1 MKLIWGLIITSQSN
15 LTLEMA
21 LVPSRSNNPSI
32 VKLAIIFNSEK
43 KWHNVVLFEEEVCEL
58 EKNCPKANRLKIYAS
73 LRIELKEVW
82 MSFSFKFGSFKRHD
96 EEITVNW

>member
-1 MKLIWGLIITSQSN
+1 M
-15 LTLEMA
+15 
-21 LVPSRSNNPSI
+21 
-32 VKLAIIFNSEK
+32 
-43 KWHNVVLFEEEVCEL
+43 VLFEEEVCEL